1 MQYCFIWQK
10 TPADMRRSCC
20 MVVLMLVIS
29 SANFLAS
36 SSIPERRVIEV
47 IAASDNT
54 FRVLNERSPVIRAKP
69 GELLRLRIT
78 AQRGTEQARD
88 GATHS
93 VVIRALRDQG
103 WDLRLY
109 DGTHDYD
116 VQAPETPAEYLVE
129 CTVKCGRGHDDM
141 RMKLI
146 VGK

>member
-1 MQYCFIWQK
+1 MKVFLC
-10 TPADMRRSCC
+10 
-20 MVVLMLVIS
+20 
-29 SANFLAS
+29 SALLLAAGAATVAS
-36 SSIPERRVIEV
+36 AGTSDARVIEL

-54 FRVLNERSPVIRAKP
+54 FRVAHEKSPIIRAKP

-78 AQRGTEQARD
+78 SQRGSEQARD

-93 VVIRALRDQG
+93 LVIRALRDQG

-109 DGTHDYD
+109 DGTKDYD
-116 VQAPETPAEYLVE
+116 VKAPDTPAEYLVE

-146 VGK
+146 VVK

>member
-1 MQYCFIWQK
+1 MKALFRG
-10 TPADMRRSCC
+10 ALLL
-20 MVVLMLVIS
+20 VVV
-29 SANFLAS
+29 ARTTAAAGN
-36 SSIPERRVIEV
+36 PEPRVIEV

-54 FRVLNERSPVIRAKP
+54 FRVLHEKSPVIRATP

-78 AQRGTEQARD
+78 SQRGTEQARD
-88 GATHS
+88 GAIHS
-93 VVIRALRDQG
+93 LVIRILRDQG

-116 VQAPETPAEYLVE
+116 VKAPESPAEYLVE

-146 VGK
+146 VGR

>member
-1 MQYCFIWQK
+1 MKAFFRG
-10 TPADMRRSCC
+10 ALLL
-20 MVVLMLVIS
+20 VVV
-29 SANFLAS
+29 ARTTAAAG
-36 SSIPERRVIEV
+36 IPEPRVIEV

-54 FRVLNERSPVIRAKP
+54 FRVLHEKSPVIRARP

-78 AQRGTEQARD
+78 SQRGTEQARD

-93 VVIRALRDQG
+93 LVIRILRDQG

-116 VQAPETPAEYLVE
+116 VKAPEIPAEYLVE

-146 VGK
+146 VGR

>member
-1 MQYCFIWQK
+1 
-10 TPADMRRSCC
+10 MRAFCRV
-20 MVVLMLVIS
+20 MVLHLLVT
-29 SANFLAS
+29 AHAFVGNAA
-36 SSIPERRVIEV
+36 PEPRIIE
-47 IAASDNT
+47 ITAAKDNT
-54 FRVLNERSPVIRAKP
+54 FRVSNEKTPVIRARP

-78 AQRGTEQARD
+78 SQPGSERARD

-93 VVIRALRDQG
+93 LVIRSLREQG

-116 VQAPETPAEYLVE
+116 LKAPDAPAEYLVE

>member
-1 MQYCFIWQK
+1 MK
-10 TPADMRRSCC
+10 
-20 MVVLMLVIS
+20 VLLC
-29 SANFLAS
+29 SALLLAAVATTVAS
-36 SSIPERRVIEV
+36 AGASDPRVIEL

-54 FRVLNERSPVIRAKP
+54 FRVVHEKSPIIRAKP

-78 AQRGTEQARD
+78 SQRGSEQARD

-93 VVIRALRDQG
+93 LVIRALRDQG

-109 DGTHDYD
+109 DGTKDYD
-116 VQAPETPAEYLVE
+116 VKAPDTPAEYLVE

-146 VGK
+146 VVK